1 MRDSKDYF
9 ERRKKKKKE
18 GRRKE
23 EEGGRK
29 EEFVFSE
36 NKMTKLQ

>member
-9 ERRKKKKKE
+9 ERRKNKKKE
-18 GRRKE
+18 GRKKE
-23 EEGGRK
+23 EGRRK